1 MIIFCEE
8 CKGKV
13 SDSAESCPHCGSR
26 NYAREHYA
34 KQKKISKEKVEK
46 DAKVKGFKSVEAMR
60 EFEHKQKKQILY
72 EKRIN
77 DAKRNKREKIEKRKQ
92 NKIEK
97 QKEKSKDLKV
107 VIGVFIGFIVLC
119 IAFYLLTMK
128 ITDFFSH

>member
-60 EFEHKQKKQILY
+60 EFEHKQKKQLLY
-72 EKRIN
+72 DKRIT
-77 DAKRNKREKIEKRKQ
+77 DAKKKKREKIAKRKQ
-92 NKIEK
+92 SKIEK
-97 QKEKSKDLKV
+97 QKEKAKDLKV
-107 VIGVFIGFIVLC
+107 VVGVFL
-119 IAFYLLTMK
+119 ALL
-128 ITDFFSH
+128 